1 MIVYQERLRVHHIEE
16 SDGETIEARELVHMA
31 EDSDDKD
38 EAQVQPIAG
47 GPSVDP
53 WMAPIARPSVDV
65 GPSMDNL
72 DPPLA
77 PNTSEASSNKR
88 YNWICLASASRFHLL
103 HSYYYYYSFKQAIG
117 FVRSEHSAT
126 PQKIAY

>member
-1 MIVYQERLRVHHIEE
+1 MRAQRRDHLIAYQERRRVHHIEE
-16 SDGETIEARELVHMA
+16 SDGEMIEARELVYMA

-38 EAQVQPIAG
+38 EAQAQPMAG

-53 WMAPIARPSVDV
+53 CMALQRQAIRGCRAIHRWP

-77 PNTSEASSNKR
+77 PNTSKASSNKR
-88 YNWICLASASRFHLL
+88 
-103 HSYYYYYSFKQAIG
+103 
-117 FVRSEHSAT
+117 
-126 PQKIAY
+126 